1 MHPMQQ
7 GDVPRTFADI
17 RKLIDDYG
25 YSSNTDI
32 KSGIQ
37 KFINWYKYN
46 NLKKSFNKINSNL
59 KF

>member
-1 MHPMQQ
+1 MQQ

-46 NLKKSFNKINSNL
+46 NLKKSFNKININL